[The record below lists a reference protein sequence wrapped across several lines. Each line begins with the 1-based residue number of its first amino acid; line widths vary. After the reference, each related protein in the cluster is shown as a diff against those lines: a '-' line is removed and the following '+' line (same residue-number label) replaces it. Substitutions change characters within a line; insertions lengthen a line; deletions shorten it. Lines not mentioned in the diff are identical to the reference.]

1 MVGGREGITWVSLH
15 TKHRHMGKE
24 RAAMSIPRDRLPPLF
39 ALRPNSTLLLL
50 STKWLLFV
58 PLRSG
63 AAAADAV
70 TDRLSVDAYS
80 HNSTRKQMRNKL
92 EQPSVSW
99 FRWSW
104 LNQPPHQLLHF
115 TTALFLPCFFFLSS
129 INWINRRR
137 RRIKTK
143 ERNNHK
149 TRETIRK
156 PNNNNRRFVLF

>member
-1 MVGGREGITWVSLH
+1 MPFISNENVERRTRSKTTSYDNNDEVVGGREGITWVSLH

-39 ALRPNSTLLLL
+39 ALRPVSTLLLLLL

-99 FRWSW
+99 FRWS
-104 LNQPPHQLLHF
+104 
-115 TTALFLPCFFFLSS
+115 
-129 INWINRRR
+129 
-137 RRIKTK
+137 
-143 ERNNHK
+143 
-149 TRETIRK
+149 
-156 PNNNNRRFVLF
+156 